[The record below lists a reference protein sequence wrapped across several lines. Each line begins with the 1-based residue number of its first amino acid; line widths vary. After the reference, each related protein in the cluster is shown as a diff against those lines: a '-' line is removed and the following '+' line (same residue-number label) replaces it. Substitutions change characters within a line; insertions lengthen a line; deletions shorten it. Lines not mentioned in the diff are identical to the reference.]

1 MEARIAAA
9 EAKGRY
15 LASSVDR
22 SETTRDLAEALVQN
36 RPPGSTCVIDEV
48 WKYWPAG
55 LKTSSVPVAE
65 MAFWKEHRHSL
76 DWRGEGG
83 DVYLIDQALDSG
95 VAKFIRDLVHRT
107 LIVTKHDA
115 VGMAKRFVVDVY
127 KGPVAIDKRKPKA
140 LLSSYQGK
148 FKPEIFAAYKSH
160 THDTRGND
168 TGLEAVEERVSV
180 QHTVFGSMTF
190 KAAAIAACMLPL
202 LGWFVV
208 NAWNGLADSAGAP
221 KANLERAGLVPASKP
236 QAEARQPEPNEE
248 QAVVYGSS
256 TPETGVTQL
265 EDLRSRTGIQPP
277 SPEPAEE
284 DPFRLSP
291 RWRVAGVVWRADMTG
306 KVLLVSA
313 TGRRELS
320 PSECEQDGSGNWY
333 CPLDDGTA
341 TMWSG
346 AGSASVGT
354 RYSGAVA
361 PGTTAD
367 HGYRLPGQVG
377 T

>member
-1 MEARIAAA
+1 MAVYAIVGEPGSGKSYSVVHTVIIPKLKRGRIVYHNLTLNEAECMRLAGGNGMLVKIPKPGSKEVKRCMEARIAAA

-180 QHTVFGSMTF
+180 QHTVFGSMMSPSLMMSSSCSC
-190 KAAAIAACMLPL
+190 A
-202 LGWFVV
+202 
-208 NAWNGLADSAGAP
+208 
-221 KANLERAGLVPASKP
+221 
-236 QAEARQPEPNEE
+236 QAEADVSALVRASV
-248 QAVVYGSS
+248 AV
-256 TPETGVTQL
+256 
-265 EDLRSRTGIQPP
+265 I
-277 SPEPAEE
+277 
-284 DPFRLSP
+284 RLSI
-291 RWRVAGVVWRADMTG
+291 
-306 KVLLVSA
+306 
-313 TGRRELS
+313 
-320 PSECEQDGSGNWY
+320 
-333 CPLDDGTA
+333 GT
-341 TMWSG
+341 M
-346 AGSASVGT
+346 
-354 RYSGAVA
+354 
-361 PGTTAD
+361 
-367 HGYRLPGQVG
+367 
-377 T
+377 